1 MGSDRGEPVAGGAG
15 ERLARVERVLREELA
30 PEHLVVRDE
39 SERHR
44 GHAGAA
50 GGGAHYRVT
59 IVSSRFEGRSRLER
73 HRLVYAALGEAFA
86 AEIHALAIRARTPAE
101 WERESRAAD

>member
-1 MGSDRGEPVAGGAG
+1 MGSDLGER
-15 ERLARVERVLREELA
+15 ERLARVERALRDELA

-44 GHAGAA
+44 GHAGAE
-50 GGGAHYRVT
+50 GGGGHYRVT

-73 HRLVYAALGEAFA
+73 HRMVYAALGGTFA
-86 AEIHALAIRARTPAE
+86 AEIHALAIHARTPEE
-101 WERESRAAD
+101 WARDSRTAD